1 MAVIDVIS
9 PCVTFANNDESYR
22 SYNYVKGNE
31 EELHTVD
38 YILHFTPIEEVEA
51 PEGQFEDISLFD
63 GSTLRLE
70 TLGDDHDPGN
80 AVAALA
86 AIHEAEKMT
95 STSLGLLYYDSEMK
109 TADEALGLT
118 DTPLVDLTEEELR
131 PSKKALD
138 ELNQSFRA

>member
-1 MAVIDVIS
+1 M
-9 PCVTFANNDESYR
+9 
-22 SYNYVKGNE
+22 
-31 EELHTVD
+31 
-38 YILHFTPIEEVEA
+38 
-51 PEGQFEDISLFD
+51 
-63 GSTLRLE
+63 E

-86 AIHEAEKMT
+86 AIHDAEQNDKHVT
-95 STSLGLLYYDSEMK
+95 GLLYYDSEMK